1 MQSTKYQRIYSDEQG
16 ESHFDEV
23 EVTFTPVEYAPPQPP
38 MNYVSL
44 FPATGCHLIGGPGG
58 GDFDEFHNAP
68 RRQMLCML
76 QGQSEMR
83 TSDGNSRIF
92 NAGDMVLVEDTTGKG
107 HSSRFTSK
115 EDAVALVVA
124 LA

>member
-1 MQSTKYQRIYSDEQG
+1 MI
-16 ESHFDEV
+16 EV
-23 EVTFTPVEYAPPQPP
+23 
-38 MNYVSL
+38 
-44 FPATGCHLIGGPGG
+44 ATTG

-76 QGQSEMR
+76 QGQGEIR
-83 TSDGNSRIF
+83 TSDGDTKVF
-92 NAGDMVLVEDTTGKG
+92 KPGDMLLVEDTTGKG

-115 EDAVALVVA
+115 EDALALVVV